1 MTGETP
7 SPAEQHKTPAEFA
20 RILHKKLSDKL
31 AVVDFKPT
39 SYSTTILRDE
49 EAIAVVS
56 DDNSYMLEKRSL
68 ATMPQQRL
76 EDIKNGEAIVSIM
89 DTNATNESNRFL
101 ILKPHSVNMNS
112 MLGRY
117 LLKNPEILLT
127 TAPEDYAILQV
138 QVGRVIEPYPQ
149 FIDDMTKAL
158 DVNEQ

>member
-1 MTGETP
+1 
-7 SPAEQHKTPAEFA
+7 
-20 RILHKKLSDKL
+20 
-31 AVVDFKPT
+31 
-39 SYSTTILRDE
+39 
-49 EAIAVVS
+49 
-56 DDNSYMLEKRSL
+56 
-68 ATMPQQRL
+68 MPQQRL